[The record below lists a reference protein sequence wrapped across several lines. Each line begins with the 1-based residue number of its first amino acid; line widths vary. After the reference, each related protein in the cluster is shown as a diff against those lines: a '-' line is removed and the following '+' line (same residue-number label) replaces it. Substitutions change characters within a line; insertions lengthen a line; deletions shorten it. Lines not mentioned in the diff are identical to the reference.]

1 MTDAGRGVVASPDTK
16 AINRMTISLLSQP
29 VNLGLARVA
38 VAAFFSQLDIMVS
51 ELEEIKV
58 AVSEAV
64 SNAIL
69 HGYLREPDR
78 WITVTAAIYPG
89 WLEIVVE
96 DRGEGF
102 CEADPPPPG
111 SDGHED
117 GFGMGFA
124 LMRSFMDEVVLV
136 SAPGQGT
143 RVVMRK
149 KIRGASMATPENPVA
164 GNC

>member
-1 MTDAGRGVVASPDTK
+1 MTDAGFLVPPDAK
-16 AINRMTISLLSQP
+16 ALNRMTISLLSQP
-29 VNLGLARVA
+29 VNVGLARVA
-38 VAAFFSQLDIMVS
+38 VAAFFSQLDLILS

-69 HGYLREPDR
+69 HGYKREPDG
-78 WITVTAAIYPG
+78 WITVSAAIYPEG
-89 WLEIVVE
+89 MEIAVE

-102 CEADPPPPG
+102 EGEPRPPG
-111 SDGHED
+111 GDGEEQ

-136 SAPGQGT
+136 SKPGQGT
-143 RVVMRK
+143 QVIMRK
-149 KIRGASMATPENPVA
+149 KTRGSGVPVPANPSA
-164 GNC
+164 GSC

>member
-1 MTDAGRGVVASPDTK
+1 MSEALRSSPSEAK
-16 AINRMTISLLSQP
+16 ALNRMTVSLFSQP

-38 VAAFFSQLDIMVS
+38 VAAFFSHLDLLLS

-69 HGYLREPDR
+69 HGYRREPDR
-78 WITVTAAIYPG
+78 WIEVGAAVYPD
-89 WLEIVVE
+89 WLEITVE
-96 DRGEGF
+96 DHGEGF
-102 CEADPPPPG
+102 AGDAALPG
-111 SDGHED
+111 GDGEEE
-117 GFGMGFA
+117 GGMGFA

-143 RVVMRK
+143 RVIMRK
-149 KIRGASMATPENPVA
+149 KVRGAGVPEGSGA

>member
-1 MTDAGRGVVASPDTK
+1 MTDSGRLTAAPSATK
-16 AINRMTISLLSQP
+16 ALNEMTISLLSQP

-38 VAAFFSQLDIMVS
+38 VAAFFSQLDLVLS

-69 HGYLREPDR
+69 HGYGRQPDR
-78 WITVTAAIYPG
+78 WIEVSAAVYPD
-89 WLEIVVE
+89 WLEIAVE
-96 DRGEGF
+96 DRGYGFSGDDQAAGGDGEEEG
-102 CEADPPPPG
+102 
-111 SDGHED
+111 
-117 GFGMGFA
+117 GMGFA

-149 KIRGASMATPENPVA
+149 KVRGVVAPGKPIA